1 MLYRQSVT
9 KGQEN
14 DEVVTTVCFVHSNLS
29 QITRLHNLEENVM
42 NTHVKIVGWLWI
54 ANGALSILMAVI
66 GLIVINWPGMIPGAR
81 DSLLASFGALCFFL
95 PGIVAYILAGYG
107 LLNYKSWAR
116 LLAIVLA
123 ILNLILFP
131 IGTAIGIYTL
141 WVMFNDETKAL
152 FEAGS

>member
-1 MLYRQSVT
+1 MLSRQPVT
-9 KGQEN
+9 EGQEN
-14 DEVVTTVCFVHSNLS
+14 EEVFTTVCFVHLNFG
-29 QITRLHNLEENVM
+29 QITRLHNVEENIM
-42 NTHVKIVGWLWI
+42 EKHVKIVAWLWI
-54 ANGALSILMAVI
+54 LNGLLSILMAIVGLVI
-66 GLIVINWPGMIPGAR
+66 VNLNTPNSGNSALITVGG
-81 DSLLASFGALCFFL
+81 LCFFL
-95 PGIVAYILAGYG
+95 PGIIAYVLAGYG

-116 LLAIVLA
+116 ILAIILA